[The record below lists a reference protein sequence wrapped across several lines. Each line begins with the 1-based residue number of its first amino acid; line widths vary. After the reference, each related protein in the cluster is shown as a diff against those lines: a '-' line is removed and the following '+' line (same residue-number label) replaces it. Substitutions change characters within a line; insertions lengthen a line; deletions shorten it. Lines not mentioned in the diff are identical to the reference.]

1 MLICKKAKF
10 PVICSK
16 EAAHPLLGCAA
27 SFVTDIE
34 SEPSPHSAFLCKS
47 LDKSK
52 KCAII
57 KVRGNTGDGYS
68 LKLAEIT
75 ANSWKVWAVI
85 SFCFA
90 YRLPTL
96 QLQVRKYP
104 VEEDLPKL
112 CTSGITS
119 LRRTHPEEEKEFFT
133 SSGQGGSNRHRQ
145 AVPAPNKVC
154 RVQTLSALR
163 LSQQSDMRSVAWCFQ
178 GHGFLRGSFII
189 HPRRRFVKTAFKK
202 PLRRAFSLSAGVCLR
217 GAVCCQIVP
226 DTVSV
231 AVPGVVTQTP
241 SVPCAKVAAGTVIR
255 PGTVAN
261 TPVVSL

>member
-1 MLICKKAKF
+1 MYSSTRFRANKA
-10 PVICSK
+10 
-16 EAAHPLLGCAA
+16 
-27 SFVTDIE
+27 
-34 SEPSPHSAFLCKS
+34 
-47 LDKSK
+47 
-52 KCAII
+52 AIT
-57 KVRGNTGDGYS
+57 RS
-68 LKLAEIT
+68 CRFM
-75 ANSWKVWAVI
+75 S
-85 SFCFA
+85 
-90 YRLPTL
+90 
-96 QLQVRKYP
+96 
-104 VEEDLPKL
+104 
-112 CTSGITS
+112 ITS
-119 LRRTHPEEEKEFFT
+119 FLSEGEKTLLPPKSE
-133 SSGQGGSNRHRQ
+133 GSNRHRQ
-145 AVPAPNKVC
+145 AVPAPNRIC

-178 GHGFLRGSFII
+178 GHGFLRGSFMI

-202 PLRRAFSLSAGVCLR
+202 PLRRAFPLSAGVCLR

>member
-1 MLICKKAKF
+1 MGGYFFLFCISITNFTTASTKA
-10 PVICSK
+10 PSRRRSSK
-16 EAAHPLLGCAA
+16 VMYIGH
-27 SFVTDIE
+27 
-34 SEPSPHSAFLCKS
+34 H
-47 LDKSK
+47 
-52 KCAII
+52 
-57 KVRGNTGDGYS
+57 
-68 LKLAEIT
+68 
-75 ANSWKVWAVI
+75 
-85 SFCFA
+85 
-90 YRLPTL
+90 LP
-96 QLQVRKYP
+96 P
-104 VEEDLPKL
+104 EN
-112 CTSGITS
+112 
-119 LRRTHPEEEKEFFT
+119 PEEEKEIFT

-178 GHGFLRGSFII
+178 GHGFPRGSFMI